1 MRFVRHVRSRLPDA
15 GNRTQEKVTRKNK
28 EKQKVVFVQQTYD
41 AIVIGAGPGGSAFA
55 RVAARG
61 GLDVLVIDKRKELGS
76 PVRCGEGI
84 GAHWEGRLKLPLH
97 GGAIAAKIDGAR
109 CFAPNGK
116 SLKIQ
121 NAETKGFV
129 LERKI
134 FDKYLAIEAA
144 RAGARLLPKTIVEDL
159 VKDGG
164 KIVGVKA
171 RSFDNEVLEFKAPL
185 VVSAEGMEA
194 QIARQAGFA
203 DAVAGLYDTDTC
215 FEYEMANVECE
226 PLIEIWFT
234 NKFAKRG
241 YVWVF
246 PKARDVANVGVGI
259 GGDLNQ
265 HPKERLDAFLKAHP
279 ERFKNAEIIEVKA
292 GNIWVGAPLKE
303 MTKDNFMVI
312 GTAAHQVDPIHGG
325 GMALAM
331 EAGEIAAEVAVRAV
345 KEKNFSKKFLSEY
358 EARWRAAEEGKLLK
372 RLKLRKA
379 LELFSDEDFDR
390 VFELLGEKDL
400 ERVLDGDFKPVVSK
414 VLVKRPGLLKVL
426 KALA

>member
-1 MRFVRHVRSRLPDA
+1 M
-15 GNRTQEKVTRKNK
+15 E
-28 EKQKVVFVQQTYD
+28 QTFD

-55 RVAARG
+55 RVAAKK

-84 GAHWEGRLKLPLH
+84 GAHWEGKIKLPLH
-97 GGAIAAKIDGAR
+97 GGAVAHKIEGAR

-134 FDKYLAIEAA
+134 FDKYMAIEAA
-144 RAGARLLPKTIVEDL
+144 RAGARILPKTIVEDL
-159 VKDGG
+159 VKDGNG
-164 KIVGVKA
+164 KIAGVRA
-171 RSFDNEVLEFKAPL
+171 RTYDNEVVEFRAPL

-194 QIARQAGFA
+194 KIARQAGFG

-226 PLIEIWFT
+226 PLIEIWFS
-234 NKFAKRG
+234 NRYARRG

-246 PKARDVANVGVGI
+246 PKAKDVANVGVGI
-259 GGDLNQ
+259 GGDLNL
-265 HPKERLDAFLKAHP
+265 HPKKCMDEFIKAHP
-279 ERFKNAEIIEVKA
+279 ERFKRAEVVEVKA
-292 GNIWVGAPLKE
+292 GNIWVGAPIKE
-303 MTKDNFMVI
+303 FVRDGFMVI

-325 GMALAM
+325 GMALAI
-331 EAGEIAAEVAVRAV
+331 EAGEIAGEVAVKAV
-345 KEKNFSKKFLSEY
+345 NAKDFSKRALFEY
-358 EARWRAAEEGKLLK
+358 EEKWRASEQEKMMK
-372 RLKLRKA
+372 RLRLRKV

-390 VFELLGEKDL
+390 VFELLDEKDL
-400 ERVLDGDFKPVVSK
+400 ARILEGDFKPVVSK
-414 VLVKRPGLLKVL
+414 VLVKRPSLLKVL
-426 KALA
+426 KALV